1 MFRDEETLKIWRDK
15 AKQLQ
20 HFENSKSKLKNC
32 EYLPHQSS
40 TWKFRS

>member
-20 HFENSKSKLKNC
+20 YFENSHKLKNC
-32 EYLPHQSS
+32 EFLPTLYSHLIYI
-40 TWKFRS
+40 